1 MTTHPKTTKTKQT
14 NTAFSLS
21 TVDSEGAAG
30 NLRRGQAEFIRRIQ
44 AAGSVGFVARD
55 CGEPLRGLEGL
66 HV

>member
-14 NTAFSLS
+14 NTAFSLESDS
-21 TVDSEGAAG
+21 TEGAAG
-30 NLRRGQAEFIRRIQ
+30 NLRPRQAEFIRRIQ